1 MRVKKNKQISI
12 MIVICMLLN
21 MFLFMM
27 EDINIVAITEIKN
40 VMLATN
46 NSEINISAWHN
57 DGVPTPVQE
66 RNDDYALFSN
76 INDGNKSSN
85 SYLELTDTASGTN
98 ESRYIEIDLGD
109 CYDLSRLNMFRYYKD
124 SRMYGATVILLSETI
139 DFQQP
144 VMIYNSDTR
153 NVHGFGAGNDRKYIE
168 TYNGKEIVFDTTSA
182 QYIRVYVY
190 GRDGAT
196 TDHFVELEVYGVK
209 KDKIPVD
216 KKELFILIDLVENE
230 LLNEEKYTEESFSAF
245 KKAFYKAF
253 LLK

>member
-85 SYLELTDTASGTN
+85 SYLELTDMASGTN
-98 ESRYIEIDLGD
+98 ESRYIEIDLGV
-109 CYDLSRLNMFRYYKD
+109 RQF
-124 SRMYGATVILLSETI
+124 
-139 DFQQP
+139 
-144 VMIYNSDTR
+144 
-153 NVHGFGAGNDRKYIE
+153 
-168 TYNGKEIVFDTTSA
+168 
-182 QYIRVYVY
+182 
-190 GRDGAT
+190 
-196 TDHFVELEVYGVK
+196 GVK
-209 KDKIPVD
+209 Y
-216 KKELFILIDLVENE
+216 LVGENP
-230 LLNEEKYTEESFSAF
+230 T
-245 KKAFYKAF
+245 
-253 LLK
+253 